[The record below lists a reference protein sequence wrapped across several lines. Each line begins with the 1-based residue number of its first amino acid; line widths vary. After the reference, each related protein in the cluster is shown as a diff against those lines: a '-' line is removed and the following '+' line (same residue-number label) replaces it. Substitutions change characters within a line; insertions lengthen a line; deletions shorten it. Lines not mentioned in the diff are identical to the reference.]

1 MDYEIRISDLN
12 GMAAKSFLADCG
24 AFHLFAGGVE
34 VGGACRNASKVPARS
49 VGMGSDYRSS
59 FDAALT
65 QFSTNGSI
73 EQRNT
78 CLNCVIGDGMSL
90 SECAFVIASTVP
102 IAPANPDHA
111 E

>member
-1 MDYEIRISDLN
+1 MFDLLADREIRISDLN
-12 GMAAKSFLADCG
+12 GMAAESFLVECG
-24 AFHLFAGGVE
+24 VLHLFAGGVQ

-49 VGMGSDYRSS
+49 VDMSGDYRSG

-65 QFSTNGSI
+65 QFSTRGSI

-90 SECAFVIASTVP
+90 SVSSTSS
-102 IAPANPDHA
+102 
-111 E
+111 